1 MSKTTIKLL
10 AVILLISGSLLIARG
25 ESLMRVETI
34 ALLLASAWLFWVGKR
49 KKNDQE
55 TPKTSFK
62 RWVCTECG
70 TTRGTPA
77 RGLAKRWHNWSF
89 WILQIVPPSVMLY
102 TFFGTWHIG
111 TAMVITIPFFYSFY
125 RVVSLGARRRFDLLI
140 RPVLTFSFAA
150 VVIVMGGY
158 YSRQS
163 MLHVKELAHTMQ
175 EQCNRD
181 GYCALPPGR
190 WEQSRS
196 DHCEGVYGCRSP
208 GLVSFRIALT
218 FKEPAPSAN
227 TPSSSM
233 NPTKKHDEA
242 QSVPTFKK
250 YTAFHLVRYL
260 EDGDYNVYGGVGLPL
275 TSGGHGFS
283 P

>member
-1 MSKTTIKLL
+1 MWNRLS
-10 AVILLISGSLLIARG
+10 
-25 ESLMRVETI
+25 
-34 ALLLASAWLFWVGKR
+34 
-49 KKNDQE
+49 
-55 TPKTSFK
+55 
-62 RWVCTECG
+62 
-70 TTRGTPA
+70 
-77 RGLAKRWHNWSF
+77 NWCF
-89 WILQIVPPSVMLY
+89 WIWQIVPPSVMLY
-102 TFFGTWHIG
+102 TFFGTWYIG

-125 RVVSLGARRRFDLLI
+125 RVVSLGARRRFDLLL
-140 RPVLTFSFAA
+140 RPALTFSFAA
-150 VVIVMGGY
+150 VVIVMGNY
-158 YSRQS
+158 YASQS
-163 MLHVKELAHTMQ
+163 MLYVKELAQTMQ

-181 GYCALPPGR
+181 GYCVLPPGP

-208 GLVSFRIALT
+208 GLVSFRIVLT

-233 NPTKKHDEA
+233 HPTINHNQG

-260 EDGDYNVYGGVGLPL
+260 EDGDYNVYGGVGLRL